1 MNKKIKILLIALA
14 LGVSFSNAKAQD
26 EAVADNPAEVNQGK
40 TMTMDELVAQ
50 RAALV
55 TLSKSEEFLERLA
68 KADKLQEPKE
78 TGVAGVDALTGI
90 LAPIVKQLRENRNL
104 IPQFYASV
112 TKQTIDGAAAVDAKP
127 VSPDQMLAMS
137 KMFVQMGVSLVQS
150 SKDLIDLP
158 SEIKSAGPMKM
169 LKAVKSVAYIKNSI
183 GVIKQELSYNSK
195 MLGNL
200 IATNRLEN
208 GNN

>member
-1 MNKKIKILLIALA
+1 MNKKTKTLFIAL
-14 LGVSFSNAKAQD
+14 SFGLFFSTAKAQD
-26 EAVADNPAEVNQGK
+26 NAIADNPAEINQHE
-40 TMTMDELVAQ
+40 TMTIDELVAQ
-50 RAALV
+50 RTALV
-55 TLSKSEEFLERLA
+55 TLSKSEEFLEKLA
-68 KADKLQEPKE
+68 KADKLQAPKE
-78 TGVAGVDALTGI
+78 TGVAGVDALTDI
-90 LAPIVKQLRENRNL
+90 LTPIVKELRENRNL

-127 VSPDQMLAMS
+127 VSPDQMLALS
-137 KMFVQMGVSLVQS
+137 KTFVQMGVSLIQS

-169 LKAVKSVAYIKNSI
+169 LKTVKSVAYIKNSI

-200 IATNRLEN
+200 IATNRLVN

>member
-1 MNKKIKILLIALA
+1 MNIKTKFLLIALA

-26 EAVADNPAEVNQGK
+26 EVVAENPAEVNHSK
-40 TMTMDELVAQ
+40 TMTMEELVAQ

-55 TLSKSEEFLERLA
+55 ALSKSEEFLDKLE
-68 KADKLQEPKE
+68 KADKLTAPKE
-78 TGVAGVDALTGI
+78 TGVAGVDALTDI
-90 LAPIVKQLRENRNL
+90 LSPILKQLHDNRGL

-112 TKQTIDGAAAVDAKP
+112 TKQTLDGTAAADVKP
-127 VSPDQMLAMS
+127 VTTEQMMAMS
-137 KMFVQMGVSLVQS
+137 KMFVQMGVSLVKS
-150 SKDLIDLP
+150 SKDLVGLP
-158 SEIKSAGPMKM
+158 GEIKSAGPMKI
-169 LKAVKSVAYIKNSI
+169 LKSVKSVAYIKNAI
-183 GVIKQELSYNSK
+183 VVIKQELSYNSK